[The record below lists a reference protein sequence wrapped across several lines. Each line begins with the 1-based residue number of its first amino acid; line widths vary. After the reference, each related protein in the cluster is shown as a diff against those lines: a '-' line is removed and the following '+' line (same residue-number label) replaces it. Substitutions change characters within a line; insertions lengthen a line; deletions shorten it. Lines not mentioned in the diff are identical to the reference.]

1 MPLLCTAIQR
11 KTLCL
16 IVTPESTSA
25 PQDINKFQQNTEQQ
39 LPRFHLMIGAAAS
52 GKSTA
57 ARLLACALQ
66 KGDQPAIR
74 YISSRSI
81 RQQLYGGAGGLGSWK
96 EVEAVIQ
103 QELCEALAAGET
115 AIVEASYTKRDF
127 RLAITQA
134 MALPAP
140 VQWIG
145 WWLDTPVQCCL
156 EWNQQRDNPVPDAV
170 IQRQCAQLLQ
180 SAPVPHRKEGF
191 CHVVRLQ
198 PALDQPLAAMIQ
210 AALDGLEGTIQRG
223 ANRDA
228 AHELHGYSRLLDQ
241 ERLLYTVRLLCQ
253 YPKLTVTGHNPDP
266 ELDLLLSP
274 LPAGGL
280 AEKAAAVLARLHGAC
295 YGDAAAIGRDLD
307 WLEQQGFMAQCDQEG
322 EDGTDV
328 LAPIEPPPW
337 PSGKPRPTG
346 GLSRLADRE
355 AFCQTFAVL
364 RHLLHHP
371 CSQAEGEPIN
381 AHIAA
386 CLTRECGGRR
396 HWQARQVHTAI
407 SETLTPY
414 GCRPPGRSGRRGF
427 ALGTAL
433 LSLQQ
438 LQEACRLLQLQAE
451 ELGDRR
457 AAELSSSLRE
467 RLQQVGADPGRLPT
481 GRRWIQ
487 PHRPTQASR
496 QALRTAAGECVVEAA
511 ILQRQRL
518 LIAQPSAPRGPAG
531 ALAIWPLQLV
541 LHTGRWWLLHE
552 HATYGTQ
559 AGLLACTPLDELHV
573 FQVERAASRELT
585 PHQRA
590 LERATALQ
598 QLCGGICLGQ
608 DLAQQLELVQA
619 RPGDRPSLLVTLR
632 LRCAPAAMAA
642 LRRDLDRF
650 LPSAIRLA
658 APLPGD
664 SWGSAPPRRCSLQAD
679 DDPRHPYPVEIDLP
693 AWVVA
698 GDPELRRW
706 LLSHGSGIRLEAP
719 CCLRAELEQ
728 VLAQALAAYAPTGA
742 VSDLCG
748 STGAEHGDAEHVDD
762 ITDPALTPGARQCQ
776 SAAARNRSPN
786 RRRGV

>member
-1 MPLLCTAIQR
+1 
-11 KTLCL
+11 
-16 IVTPESTSA
+16 
-25 PQDINKFQQNTEQQ
+25 
-39 LPRFHLMIGAAAS
+39 MIGAAAS

-57 ARLLACALQ
+57 ARLLVCALQ
-66 KGDQPAIR
+66 RADQPAIR

-115 AIVEASYTKRDF
+115 AIVEASYTRRDF

-145 WWLDTPVQCCL
+145 WWLDTPVQRCL

-241 ERLLYTVRLLCQ
+241 ERLLYVVRLLCQ
-253 YPKLTVTGHNPDP
+253 YPKLTATGHEPDP

-274 LPAGGL
+274 LPAVAL

-295 YGDAAAIGRDLD
+295 YGDADAIGRDLD
-307 WLEQQGFMAQCDQEG
+307 WLEQQGFTARGGQEG
-322 EDGTDV
+322 TDETDV

-337 PSGKPRPTG
+337 PTGKPRPTG

-386 CLTRECGGRR
+386 CLTRESGGRR

-414 GCRPPGRSGRRGF
+414 GFRPPGRSGRRGF

-457 AAELSSSLRE
+457 AAALSSSLRE

-496 QALRTAAGECVVEAA
+496 QALRTATGECVVEAA
-511 ILQRQRL
+511 IQQRQRL

-541 LHTGRWWLLHE
+541 LHGGRWWLLHE

-559 AGLLACTPLDELHV
+559 AGLLACTALDELHV
-573 FQVERAASRELT
+573 FQVERAASRDL
-585 PHQRA
+585 PLHQRA

-598 QLCGGICLGQ
+598 QLCGGLCLGQ

-619 RPGDRPSLLVTLR
+619 RPGERPSLLVTLR
-632 LRCAPAAMAA
+632 LRCSPAAMAA

-650 LPSAIRLA
+650 LPSAIRLS

-664 SWGSAPPRRCSLQAD
+664 SWGSAQPRRCGLQAD

-693 AWVVA
+693 AWVVS

-719 CCLRAELEQ
+719 SCLLAELQQ
-728 VLAQALAAYAPTGA
+728 VLAQALAAYAPAGA
-742 VSDLCG
+742 DNASCG
-748 STGAEHGDAEHVDD
+748 SASAEQRDEA
-762 ITDPALTPGARQCQ
+762 IAATSAPSARQFLN
-776 SAAARNRSPN
+776 SAAPSRPTN
-786 RRRGV
+786 RRGGV